1 MNQFE
6 KERRMVQRYKAEYPP
21 GTRVQLNHM
30 DDPYA
35 PVKDGTRGTVKHV
48 DDAGQLHMQWDN
60 GRTLALVPG
69 ENSFRKLTADELA
82 EEQGQV
88 LDEEVVDTP
97 VQSM

>member
-6 KERRMVQRYKAEYPP
+6 QERRMAQRYKAEYPP
-21 GTRVQLNHM
+21 GTRVVLHHM
-30 DDPYA
+30 EDPYA
-35 PVKDGTRGTVKHV
+35 PVESGMRGTVNHV
-48 DDAGQLHMQWDN
+48 DDAGQLHMKWDN

-69 ENSFRKLTADELA
+69 EDSFCKLTAEELA